1 MRTAKQVDEL
11 IRQLK
16 DSGMPLQDA
25 AWEAALAC
33 AGWPYIF
40 GDRGEYC
47 TPKHRDAVYSK
58 HPDRQEYI
66 NVKNS
71 CPALNGGSCEG
82 CKWHPGGGNVR
93 GFDCRGFTYWIL
105 LQVYGWKLMGAGAT
119 SQWNDESNWK
129 AKGLVAE
136 GMPED
141 TLVCLF
147 YYKKGSTTTMAHTGL
162 GYKGE
167 TVECSAGVQHSAKRK
182 DKWTHWAVP
191 ACVECDC
198 GIGDAA
204 YYERETAVPASAPAA
219 PQQAVPA
226 QTVKTRPT
234 IRKGNRNV
242 YVRECQTM
250 LQGLGY
256 SLGICGVDGDFGTAT
271 EAAVK
276 QFQKDH
282 GLAADSVVGVKTW
295 AALDAAVIATET
307 GQETEAGT
315 YRVVIH
321 GLDLTQAQA
330 IAGNYPGNS
339 TIEKECD

>member
-1 MRTAKQVDEL
+1 MKTAKQVDEL

-71 CPALNGGSCEG
+71 CPALNGGNCEG

-147 YYKKGSTTTMAHTGL
+147 YYKRGSTTTMAHTGL

-167 TVECSAGVQHSAKRK
+167 AVECSAGVQHSAKRK

-191 ACVECDC
+191 ACVEVC

-204 YYERETAVPASAPAA
+204 YYERGKEQEPVPVPA
-219 PQQAVPA
+219 QAVPA
-226 QTVKTRPT
+226 PAVKTRPT

-256 SLGICGVDGDFGTAT
+256 SLGICGIDGDFGTAT
-271 EAAVK
+271 ETAVK

-282 GLAADSVVGVKTW
+282 GLAADGVVGVKTW
-295 AALDAAVIATET
+295 GELVKSVDSISVKPQEESYIVI
-307 GQETEAGT
+307 
-315 YRVVIH
+315 IS

-330 IAGNYPGNS
+330 FKTRYPDCV
-339 TIEKECD
+339 IEKEDG